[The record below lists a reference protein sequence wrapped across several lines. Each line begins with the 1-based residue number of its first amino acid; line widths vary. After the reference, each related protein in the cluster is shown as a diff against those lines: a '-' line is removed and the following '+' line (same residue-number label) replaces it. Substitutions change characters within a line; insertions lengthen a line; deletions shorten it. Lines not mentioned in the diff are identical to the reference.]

1 MEVAGRNGTFL
12 TLLNQETSL
21 SKFRSIEGKHKVSKP
36 LGIQDKKKP
45 FKEASVFFNTDLF
58 LRTCFHRLQRVKN
71 QNYETKKFHCTI

>member
-36 LGIQDKKKP
+36 LGIQDKKSLSKKP
-45 FKEASVFFNTDLF
+45 LSSSIQTFFTDLF
-58 LRTCFHRLQRVKN
+58 PSPPTS
-71 QNYETKKFHCTI
+71 KKSKL